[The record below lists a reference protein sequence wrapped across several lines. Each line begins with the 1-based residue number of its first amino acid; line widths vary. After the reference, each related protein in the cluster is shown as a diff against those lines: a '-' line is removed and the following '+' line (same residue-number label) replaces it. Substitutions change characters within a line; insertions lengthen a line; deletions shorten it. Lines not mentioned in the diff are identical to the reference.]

1 MKKLAILGSTGSIG
15 TATLDVV
22 RHFPDRCG
30 VVALAAGRNLALLQE
45 QIAQFRPQVVA
56 VAEAEAAA
64 ALARQFPE
72 VVFLSGEEGRLAVAT
87 HPEVTTVV
95 SAFVGALGLPATYA
109 AVKAG
114 KELLLAN
121 KETLVVA
128 GTLMMAEA
136 QRSGSRIIPV
146 DSEHNGLFQALQVGP
161 LGSARRL
168 ILTASGG
175 PFRTRSFAELANVTP
190 QEALAHPTW
199 RMGAKITVD
208 SATMM
213 NKGLEIIEA
222 HHLFAFPPE
231 AIDVVVHPES
241 RVHALV
247 EYADGTLIAQ
257 LSVNDMRAPIMYA
270 LAFPERWAT
279 PFGRLDLIALGALHF
294 EAPDLQRF
302 PCLGLA
308 RQALQAGGTAPAV
321 LNAANEVA
329 VELFLAGR
337 LPFLGI
343 AELVRRVLEEELE
356 HLGEVRSLEDALAAD
371 RRGRQRA
378 WAWATSLA
386 RWGRKNNAGEL
397 G

>member
-1 MKKLAILGSTGSIG
+1 MKVLSILGSTGSIG

-22 RHFPDRCG
+22 RHFPDRFQ
-30 VVALAAGRNLALLQE
+30 VVALAAGRNLELLARQME
-45 QIAQFRPQVVA
+45 EFRPQLVA
-56 VAEAEAAA
+56 VAEQEKALV
-64 ALARQFPE
+64 LARRFPQVE
-72 VVFLSGEEGRLAVAT
+72 VLAGEEGRLAVAT
-87 HPEVTTVV
+87 HPQATTVV
-95 SAFVGALGLPATYA
+95 GALVGALGLPATYA
-109 AVKAG
+109 AVRAG

-128 GTLMMAEA
+128 GELIMGEA
-136 QRSGSRIIPV
+136 RRRHCRIIPV

-161 LGSARRL
+161 AGTARRL

-175 PFRTRSFAELANVTP
+175 PFRTTPLSELAHVTP
-190 QEALAHPTW
+190 EQALAHPTW
-199 RMGAKITVD
+199 RMGAKISVD

-222 HHLFAFPPE
+222 HHLFGFPPA

-247 EYADGTLIAQ
+247 EYMDGTLIAQ
-257 LSVNDMRAPIMYA
+257 LSINDMRFPILYA
-270 LAFPERWAT
+270 LAYPERLAS
-279 PFGRLDLIALGALHF
+279 PFGRLDLVAVGSLHF
-294 EAPDLQRF
+294 EPPDERRF
-302 PCLGLA
+302 PCLALA

-343 AELVRRVLEEELE
+343 AELVRRVLEEEPAAP
-356 HLGEVRSLEDALAAD
+356 VASLEEALAAD
-371 RRGRQRA
+371 QRA
-378 WAWATSLA
+378 RARAREWGTHLA
-386 RWGRKNNAGEL
+386 P
-397 G
+397 